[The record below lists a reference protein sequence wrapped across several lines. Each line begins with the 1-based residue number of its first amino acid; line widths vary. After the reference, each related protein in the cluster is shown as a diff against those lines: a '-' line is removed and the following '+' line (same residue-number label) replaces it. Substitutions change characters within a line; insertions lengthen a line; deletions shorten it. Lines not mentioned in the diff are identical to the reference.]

1 LEDKV
6 EIKDELLLS
15 HNKIC
20 DWIKNKP
27 SRAVRSSEPHGRNAV
42 RRLKKLVKNISLNIP
57 EDLKSKF
64 SFHISTGKSNL
75 PTVLWVSL
83 TPKGASVYSSMSVT
97 ACFSFEAT
105 GSVLGIMDAVTLPQ
119 CWLPTIHRKAESST
133 FINLNK
139 LGAKYLY
146 NDKYVNPKE
155 FSVDSFSSSDFIS
168 HIIESCEILSVE
180 VEKRKPKT
188 TFD

>member
-1 LEDKV
+1 LENKV
-6 EIKDELLLS
+6 EIKDELMLS

-42 RRLKKLVKNISLNIP
+42 RRLKKLVKNILLNIP
-57 EDLKSKF
+57 EDLKERF
-64 SFHISTGKSNL
+64 SCHISTGKSNL

-83 TPKGASVYSSMSVT
+83 TPKGASVYNSMSVT

-105 GSVLGIMDAVTLPQ
+105 GSVLGVMDAVTLPQ
-119 CWLPTIHRKAESST
+119 RWLPTVPRKNDSMS

-139 LGAKYLY
+139 SGAKYLY
-146 NDKYVNPKE
+146 NDMYFNPKE
-155 FSVDSFSSSDFIS
+155 FYVDRFSSADFIG
-168 HIIESCEILSVE
+168 HIVESCEILSAE